1 MSQTHPK
8 LELPHCQSRTHAQ
21 RERHIYTPS
30 FFAATFNGGKS
41 NASLFTTVPCV
52 RGTVP
57 VPGLHHSA
65 PTHGCTFHPADS
77 VTFSLSAS
85 LPVISL
91 IWYLAFWPRSRSFP
105 GVSSSATAAV
115 PFFVDFFATDR
126 FFCED
131 FLAGFKDEGIIDAG
145 MADKTFSLSTSNE
158 YGDGAA
164 GRIASQ
170 MIASVSGTL
179 DSFLSDEEYVA

>member
-1 MSQTHPK
+1 M
-8 LELPHCQSRTHAQ
+8 
-21 RERHIYTPS
+21 
-30 FFAATFNGGKS
+30 
-41 NASLFTTVPCV
+41 

-65 PTHGCTFHPADS
+65 PTHGCTFHPAES

-91 IWYLAFWPRSRSFP
+91 IWYLAFCPRSLSFP
-105 GVSSSATAAV
+105 GVSSSATAAA
-115 PFFVDFFATDR
+115 PFFADFFAAGR
-126 FFCED
+126 FFCDD
-131 FLAGFKDEGIIDAG
+131 FFAGFKDEGITDDGI
-145 MADKTFSLSTSNE
+145 ADKTFSLSASNE

-164 GRIASQ
+164 GIIASQ